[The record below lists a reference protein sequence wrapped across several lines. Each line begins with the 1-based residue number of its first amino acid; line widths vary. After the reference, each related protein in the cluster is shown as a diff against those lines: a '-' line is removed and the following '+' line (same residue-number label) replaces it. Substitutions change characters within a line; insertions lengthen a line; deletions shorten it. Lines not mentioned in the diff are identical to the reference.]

1 MACNVFELGQSFGD
15 GGLRNAQ
22 GFGSADQGA
31 MFGNGHQC
39 AQVTHFEAVIEGHRS
54 SITCK

>member
-1 MACNVFELGQSFGD
+1 VAGNLFKLSQCFRD